1 MKMHGLVRIG
11 NDPEL
16 RYSSSGMAILR
27 LSLAYNYGKEK
38 DTQWVNGTLFG
49 KRAEALS
56 QYLSKGQLIYAELT
70 DVHVDIYKDKNDKER
85 VSVKAIVQEVGLTGK
100 ADEKPATT
108 QAESPEQTNVADMA
122 DDIPF
127 N

>member
-1 MKMHGLVRIG
+1 MHGLVRIG
-11 NDPEL
+11 NAPEL
-16 RYSSSGMAILR
+16 RYSSSGIAILR
-27 LSLAYNYGKEK
+27 LSLAYNYGKDK

-56 QYLSKGQLIYAELT
+56 QYLSKGQLIYAELS
-70 DVHVDIYKDKNDKER
+70 DVHVDIYKDKDDKER

-100 ADEKPATT
+100 ADDKPAST
-108 QAESPEQTNVADMA
+108 QAAEQTNVADMA

-127 N
+127 